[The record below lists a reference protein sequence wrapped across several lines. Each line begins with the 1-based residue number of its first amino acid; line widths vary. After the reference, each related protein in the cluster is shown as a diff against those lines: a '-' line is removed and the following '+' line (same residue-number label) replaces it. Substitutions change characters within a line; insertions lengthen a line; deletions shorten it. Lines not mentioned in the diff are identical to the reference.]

1 MPAPSIVSL
10 CHLSKAIASNK
21 VLSQGGLKYASQTA
35 EELRT
40 KGFGKIIKEG
50 TQKFFVINPDIDEDK
65 INDFGISMEV

>member
-1 MPAPSIVSL
+1 M
-10 CHLSKAIASNK
+10 
-21 VLSQGGLKYASQTA
+21 KYASQTA